1 MTDSNQPKTEVIIVN
16 PEPIQQ
22 QKDAPGRDASG
33 RFLPGHTPTGASP
46 WQPGQ
51 SGNPGGATK
60 GQAQPGR
67 WLGSLCDLP
76 EDELKAIVQDGSA
89 SASKRAASQL
99 ILDALDDDPSTRRR
113 ALSMICDRTEG
124 KPGVNV
130 TLQNESSPR
139 SIDELMSGLTAMAT
153 QYPALGQQMRQALN
167 KPLE

>member
-1 MTDSNQPKTEVIIVN
+1 MTDSNQPKTEVIVVN
-16 PEPIQQ
+16 PAPSQQ
-22 QKDAPGRDASG
+22 QKDDPGRDAAG

-51 SGNPGGATK
+51 SGNPGGATR

-89 SASKRAASQL
+89 SASKRAAAQL

-130 TLQNESSPR
+130 TLQNDSSPR
-139 SIDELMSGLTAMAT
+139 SLDELMSGFTSLVV
-153 QYPALGQQMRQALN
+153 QYPALAQHMRRALD
-167 KPLE
+167 KCLE